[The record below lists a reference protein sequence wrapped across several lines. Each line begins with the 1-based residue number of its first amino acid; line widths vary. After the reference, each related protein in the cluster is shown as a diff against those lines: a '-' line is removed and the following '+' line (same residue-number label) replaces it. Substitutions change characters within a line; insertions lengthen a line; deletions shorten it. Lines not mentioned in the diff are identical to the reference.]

1 MTKVISLA
9 VSIPHLFIML
19 ISSLKLSRNVEINLG
34 PHKIIKLVQGSFNQG
49 TLALFEENGGKQCAC
64 SVFLSLCWS
73 VVCDICYW
81 KSVDI
86 NCVLTE
92 GDKLY
97 KSLK

>member
-9 VSIPHLFIML
+9 LSIPHLFIML

-64 SVFLSLCWS
+64 SVLFSLFWS
-73 VVCDICYW
+73 VVCDICYC
-81 KSVDI
+81 KSVDLDRI
-86 NCVLTE
+86 LIE